1 MKTCYYCNRQILE
14 AKVVFD
20 YGFRYVCKNEN
31 DVKMCNRIRN
41 AKKIPQLEKE
51 FSGTRIDCSCGNTF
65 YTHFPLESI
74 PPKAT
79 CPHCRK
85 YHYYSKKN

>member
-1 MKTCYYCNRQILE
+1 MKTCYYCNRQISE
-14 AKVVFD
+14 AKVAFD

-41 AKKIPQLEKE
+41 VKKIRQLEKEE

-65 YTHFPLESI
+65 YTDFPLESY
-74 PPKAT
+74 PPKGE
-79 CPHCRK
+79 CPHCGK
-85 YHYYSKKN
+85 YYSKKS